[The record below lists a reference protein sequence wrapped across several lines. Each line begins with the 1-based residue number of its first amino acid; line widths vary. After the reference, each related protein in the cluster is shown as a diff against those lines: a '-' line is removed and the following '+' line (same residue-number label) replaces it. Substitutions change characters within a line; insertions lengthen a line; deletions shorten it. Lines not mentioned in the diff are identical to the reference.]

1 MKRSRAMRKI
11 ILAGIILLFVS
22 AGFAGAGE
30 GTAVKIGAAIN
41 LTGPASTFGQYHAK
55 GFQDY
60 LTYVNEV
67 KGGAAGHRIEWT
79 LVDTAY
85 KVPEALAAVRKFAT
99 QENVD
104 MMATW
109 SAGEGLAAKPILQ
122 RYGIPTINFSTSWEI
137 LEPPIDFIYL
147 PFGSYKLDCFA
158 IFDYIKAVHE
168 GKEPPKVG
176 LLTYNN
182 AYGRSIHK
190 PSREYAEKTGID
202 IVAIEEF
209 PAKTVDLTTEL
220 LRLKKSGA
228 DYVVLQMLP
237 AAIITTFKSADRIE
251 YRPRFFGTWTSTD
264 PDFFKM
270 GKGLLGDRLV
280 IQFPGGL
287 PSDNSPGIKV
297 FEDLMGRYKTIASF
311 DASYW
316 EGVVVAM
323 IMERAVQKA
332 AERSGGKIT
341 RQTINEALESF
352 REESMGGLVPDVSFS
367 PKDHEG
373 SFKARIVRVHEDGRF
388 IPLTNFFTPGRESIV
403 LLKEGGK

>member
-1 MKRSRAMRKI
+1 MKGWNVMKRVVLLS
-11 ILAGIILLFVS
+11 LILLVAS
-22 AGFAGAGE
+22 AGVAGAE
-30 GTAVKIGAAIN
+30 EAKPVKIGAAIN

-67 KGGAAGHRIEWT
+67 KGGVAGRRIDWI

-109 SAGEGLAAKPILQ
+109 STGEGLAAKPILQ
-122 RYGIPTINFSTSWEI
+122 RYGIPTINFSTGWEI
-137 LEPPIDFIYL
+137 LEPPVDYIYL
-147 PFGSYKLDCFA
+147 PFGSYKLDCYA
-158 IFDYIKAVHE
+158 IFDYIKAVHQ
-168 GKEPPKVG
+168 GKEPARVG

-190 PSREYAEKTGID
+190 PSREYAEKIGID
-202 IVAIEEF
+202 IVAVEEF

-237 AAIITTFKSADRIE
+237 AAIITTLKSADRIE
-251 YRPRFFGTWTSTD
+251 YRPQFLGTWTSTD
-264 PDFFKM
+264 PDFFRM
-270 GKGLLGDRLV
+270 GQGLLGDRLV

-287 PSDNSPGIKV
+287 PSDGTPGIKV
-297 FEDLMGRYKTIASF
+297 FEELVKRYKTIESF

-316 EGVVVAM
+316 EGVAVAM
-323 IMERAVQKA
+323 IMERAVQRA
-332 AERSGGKIT
+332 AERSGKVT
-341 RQTINEALESF
+341 RETINEALESF
-352 REESMGGLVPDVSFS
+352 RGESMGGLVPDVSYS
-367 PKDHEG
+367 KDNHEG

-388 IPLTNFFTPGRESIV
+388 VPLSNFFTPGKEPIV
-403 LLKEGGK
+403 LLQEAGK

>member
-1 MKRSRAMRKI
+1 MKGWNVMKRVVLIS
-11 ILAGIILLFVS
+11 LILLVAS
-22 AGFAGAGE
+22 AGVAGAEE
-30 GTAVKIGAAIN
+30 GKPVKIGAAIN

-67 KGGAAGHRIEWT
+67 KGGVAGRRIDWI

-109 SAGEGLAAKPILQ
+109 STGEGLAAKPIIQ
-122 RYGIPTINFSTSWEI
+122 RYGIPTINFSTGWEI
-137 LEPPIDFIYL
+137 LEPPVDYIYL
-147 PFGSYKLDCFA
+147 PFGSYKLDCYA
-158 IFDYIKAVHE
+158 IFDYIKAVHQ
-168 GKEPPKVG
+168 GKEPARVG

-190 PSREYAEKTGID
+190 PSREYAEKIGID
-202 IVAIEEF
+202 IVAVEEF

-237 AAIITTFKSADRIE
+237 AAIITTLKSADRIE
-251 YRPRFFGTWTSTD
+251 YRPRFLGTWTSTD
-264 PDFFKM
+264 PDFFRM
-270 GKGLLGDRLV
+270 GQGLLGDRLV

-287 PSDNSPGIKV
+287 PSDGTPGIKV
-297 FEDLMGRYKTIASF
+297 FEELVKRYKTIESF

-316 EGVVVAM
+316 EGVAVAM
-323 IMERAVQKA
+323 IMERAIQKA
-332 AERSGGKIT
+332 AERSGEVT
-341 RQTINEALESF
+341 RETINGALESF
-352 REESMGGLVPDVSFS
+352 RGESMGGLVPDVSYS
-367 PKDHEG
+367 KDNHEG

-388 IPLTNFFTPGRESIV
+388 VPLSNFFTPGKEPIV
-403 LLKEGGK
+403 LLQEAGK

>member
-1 MKRSRAMRKI
+1 MKGWNVMKRVVLIS
-11 ILAGIILLFVS
+11 LILLVAS
-22 AGFAGAGE
+22 AGVAGAEE
-30 GTAVKIGAAIN
+30 GKPVKIGAAIN

-67 KGGAAGHRIEWT
+67 KGGVAGRRIDWI

-109 SAGEGLAAKPILQ
+109 STGEGLAAKPIIQ
-122 RYGIPTINFSTSWEI
+122 RYGIPTINFSTGWEI
-137 LEPPIDFIYL
+137 LEPPVDYIYL
-147 PFGSYKLDCFA
+147 PFGSYKLDCYA
-158 IFDYIKAVHE
+158 IFDYIKAVHQ
-168 GKEPPKVG
+168 GKEPARVG

-190 PSREYAEKTGID
+190 PSREYAEKIGID
-202 IVAIEEF
+202 IVAVEEF

-220 LRLKKSGA
+220 LRLKKIGA

-237 AAIITTFKSADRIE
+237 AAIITTLKSADRIE
-251 YRPRFFGTWTSTD
+251 YRPRFLGTWTSTD
-264 PDFFKM
+264 PDFFRM
-270 GKGLLGDRLV
+270 GQGLLGDRLV

-287 PSDNSPGIKV
+287 PSDGTPGIKV
-297 FEDLMGRYKTIASF
+297 FEELVKRYKTIESF

-316 EGVVVAM
+316 EGVAVAM
-323 IMERAVQKA
+323 IMERAIQKA
-332 AERSGGKIT
+332 AERSGEVT
-341 RQTINEALESF
+341 RETINGALESF
-352 REESMGGLVPDVSFS
+352 RGESMGGLVPDVSYS
-367 PKDHEG
+367 KDNHEG

-388 IPLTNFFTPGRESIV
+388 VPLSNFFTPGKEPIV
-403 LLKEGGK
+403 LLQEAGK

>member
-1 MKRSRAMRKI
+1 MKGWNVMKRVVLLS
-11 ILAGIILLFVS
+11 LILLVAS
-22 AGFAGAGE
+22 VVAAGAE
-30 GTAVKIGAAIN
+30 EAKPVKIGAAIN

-67 KGGAAGHRIEWT
+67 KGGVAGRQIDWI

-109 SAGEGLAAKPILQ
+109 STGEGLAAKPILQ
-122 RYGIPTINFSTSWEI
+122 RYGIPTINFSTGWEI
-137 LEPPIDFIYL
+137 LEPPVDYIYL
-147 PFGSYKLDCFA
+147 PFGSYKLDCYA
-158 IFDYIKAVHE
+158 IFDYIKAVHQ
-168 GKEPPKVG
+168 GKEPARVG

-190 PSREYAEKTGID
+190 PSREYAEKIGID
-202 IVAIEEF
+202 IVAVEEF

-237 AAIITTFKSADRIE
+237 AAIITTLKSADRIE
-251 YRPRFFGTWTSTD
+251 YRPQFLGTWTSTD
-264 PDFFKM
+264 PDFFRM
-270 GKGLLGDRLV
+270 GQGLLGDRLV

-287 PSDNSPGIKV
+287 PSDGTPGINV
-297 FEDLMGRYKTIASF
+297 FEELVKRYKTIESF

-316 EGVVVAM
+316 EGVAVAM
-323 IMERAVQKA
+323 IMERAVQRA
-332 AERSGGKIT
+332 AERSGKVT
-341 RQTINEALESF
+341 RETINGALESF
-352 REESMGGLVPDVSFS
+352 RGESMGGLVPDVSYS
-367 PKDHEG
+367 KDNHEG

-388 IPLTNFFTPGRESIV
+388 VPLSNFFTPGKEPVI
-403 LLKEGGK
+403 LLQEAGK

>member
-1 MKRSRAMRKI
+1 MKGLNIMKRVVLLS
-11 ILAGIILLFVS
+11 LILLV
-22 AGFAGAGE
+22 ATIGVAGAEQGKP
-30 GTAVKIGAAIN
+30 VKIGAAIN

-67 KGGAAGHRIEWT
+67 KGGVAGHRIEWT

-109 SAGEGLAAKPILQ
+109 STGEGLAAKPILQ
-122 RYGIPTINFSTSWEI
+122 RYGIPTINFSTGWEI

-147 PFGSYKLDCFA
+147 PFGSYKLDCYA
-158 IFDYIKAVHE
+158 IFDYIKAVHQ

-190 PSREYAEKTGID
+190 PSREYAEKIGID
-202 IVAIEEF
+202 IVAVEEF

-237 AAIITTFKSADRIE
+237 AAVITTFKSADRIE

-270 GKGLLGDRLV
+270 GQGLLGDRLI

-287 PSDNSPGIKV
+287 PVRG
-297 FEDLMGRYKTIASF
+297 ECAR
-311 DASYW
+311 
-316 EGVVVAM
+316 
-323 IMERAVQKA
+323 
-332 AERSGGKIT
+332 GK
-341 RQTINEALESF
+341 R
-352 REESMGGLVPDVSFS
+352 
-367 PKDHEG
+367 
-373 SFKARIVRVHEDGRF
+373 
-388 IPLTNFFTPGRESIV
+388 
-403 LLKEGGK
+403 

>member
-1 MKRSRAMRKI
+1 MKGWNVMKRVVLLS
-11 ILAGIILLFVS
+11 LILLVAS
-22 AGFAGAGE
+22 AVAAGAE
-30 GTAVKIGAAIN
+30 EAKPVKIGAAIN

-67 KGGAAGHRIEWT
+67 KGGVAGRQIDWI

-109 SAGEGLAAKPILQ
+109 STGEGLAAKPILQ
-122 RYGIPTINFSTSWEI
+122 RYGIPTINFSTGWEI
-137 LEPPIDFIYL
+137 LEPPVDYIYL
-147 PFGSYKLDCFA
+147 PFGSYKLDCYA
-158 IFDYIKAVHE
+158 IFDYIKAVHQ
-168 GKEPPKVG
+168 GKEPARVG

-190 PSREYAEKTGID
+190 PSREYAEKIGID
-202 IVAIEEF
+202 IVAVEEF

-237 AAIITTFKSADRIE
+237 AAIITTLKSADRIE
-251 YRPRFFGTWTSTD
+251 YRPQFLGTWTSTD
-264 PDFFKM
+264 PDFFRM
-270 GKGLLGDRLV
+270 GQGLLGDRLV

-287 PSDNSPGIKV
+287 PSDGTPGIKV
-297 FEDLMGRYKTIASF
+297 FEELVKRYKTIESF

-316 EGVVVAM
+316 EGVAVAM
-323 IMERAVQKA
+323 IMERAVQRA
-332 AERSGGKIT
+332 AERSGKVT
-341 RQTINEALESF
+341 RETINGALESF
-352 REESMGGLVPDVSFS
+352 QGESMGGLVPDVSYS
-367 PKDHEG
+367 KDNHEG

-388 IPLTNFFTPGRESIV
+388 VPLSNFFTPGKEPIV
-403 LLKEGGK
+403 LLQEAGK

>member
-1 MKRSRAMRKI
+1 MKGWNVMKRVVLLS
-11 ILAGIILLFVS
+11 LILLVAS
-22 AGFAGAGE
+22 VVAAGAE
-30 GTAVKIGAAIN
+30 EAKPVKIGAAIN

-67 KGGAAGHRIEWT
+67 KGGVAGRQIDWI

-109 SAGEGLAAKPILQ
+109 STGEGLAAKPILQ
-122 RYGIPTINFSTSWEI
+122 RYGIPTINFSTGWEI
-137 LEPPIDFIYL
+137 LEPPVDYIYL
-147 PFGSYKLDCFA
+147 PFGSYKLDCYA
-158 IFDYIKAVHE
+158 IFDYIKAVHQ
-168 GKEPPKVG
+168 GKEPARVG

-190 PSREYAEKTGID
+190 PSREYAEKIGID
-202 IVAIEEF
+202 IVAVEEF

-237 AAIITTFKSADRIE
+237 AAIITTLKSADRIE
-251 YRPRFFGTWTSTD
+251 YRPQFLGTWTSTD
-264 PDFFKM
+264 PDFFRM
-270 GKGLLGDRLV
+270 GQGLLGDRLV

-287 PSDNSPGIKV
+287 PSDGTPGIKV
-297 FEDLMGRYKTIASF
+297 FEELVKRYKTIESF

-316 EGVVVAM
+316 EGVAVAM
-323 IMERAVQKA
+323 IMERAVQRA
-332 AERSGGKIT
+332 AERSGKVT
-341 RQTINEALESF
+341 RETINGALESF
-352 REESMGGLVPDVSFS
+352 RGESMGGLVPDVSYS
-367 PKDHEG
+367 KDNHEG

-388 IPLTNFFTPGRESIV
+388 VPLSNFFTPGKEPVI
-403 LLKEGGK
+403 LLQEAGK

>member
-1 MKRSRAMRKI
+1 MKGWNVMKRVVLLS
-11 ILAGIILLFVS
+11 LILLVAS
-22 AGFAGAGE
+22 VVAAGAE
-30 GTAVKIGAAIN
+30 EAKPVKIGAAIN

-67 KGGAAGHRIEWT
+67 KGGVAGRRIDWI

-109 SAGEGLAAKPILQ
+109 STGEGLAAKPIIQ
-122 RYGIPTINFSTSWEI
+122 RYGIPTINFSTGWEI
-137 LEPPIDFIYL
+137 LEPPVDYIYL
-147 PFGSYKLDCFA
+147 PFGSYKLDCYA
-158 IFDYIKAVHE
+158 IFDYIKAVHQ
-168 GKEPPKVG
+168 GKEPARVG

-190 PSREYAEKTGID
+190 PSREYAEKIGID
-202 IVAIEEF
+202 IVAVEEF

-237 AAIITTFKSADRIE
+237 AAIITTLKSADRIE
-251 YRPRFFGTWTSTD
+251 YRPRFLGTWTSTD
-264 PDFFKM
+264 PDFFRM
-270 GKGLLGDRLV
+270 GQGLLGDRLV

-287 PSDNSPGIKV
+287 PSDGTPGIKV
-297 FEDLMGRYKTIASF
+297 FEELVKRYKTIESF

-316 EGVVVAM
+316 EGVAVAM
-323 IMERAVQKA
+323 IMERAVQRA
-332 AERSGGKIT
+332 AERSGKVT
-341 RQTINEALESF
+341 RETINEALESF
-352 REESMGGLVPDVSFS
+352 RGESMGGLVPDVSYS
-367 PKDHEG
+367 KDNHEG

-388 IPLTNFFTPGRESIV
+388 VPLSNFFTPGKEPIV
-403 LLKEGGK
+403 LLQEAGK

>member
-1 MKRSRAMRKI
+1 
-11 ILAGIILLFVS
+11 
-22 AGFAGAGE
+22 
-30 GTAVKIGAAIN
+30 VKIGAAIN

-67 KGGAAGHRIEWT
+67 KGGVAGRRIDWI

-109 SAGEGLAAKPILQ
+109 STGEGLAAKPILQ
-122 RYGIPTINFSTSWEI
+122 RYGIPTINFSTGWEI
-137 LEPPIDFIYL
+137 LEPPVDYIYL
-147 PFGSYKLDCFA
+147 PFGSYKLDCYA
-158 IFDYIKAVHE
+158 IFDYIKAVHQ
-168 GKEPPKVG
+168 GKEPARVG

-190 PSREYAEKTGID
+190 PSREYAEKIGID
-202 IVAIEEF
+202 IVAVEEF

-237 AAIITTFKSADRIE
+237 AAIITTLKSADRIE
-251 YRPRFFGTWTSTD
+251 YRPQFLGTWTSTD
-264 PDFFKM
+264 PDFFRM
-270 GKGLLGDRLV
+270 GQGLLGDRLV

-287 PSDNSPGIKV
+287 PSDGTPGIKV
-297 FEDLMGRYKTIASF
+297 FEELVKRYKTIESF

-316 EGVVVAM
+316 EGVAVAM
-323 IMERAVQKA
+323 IMERAVQRA
-332 AERSGGKIT
+332 AERSGKVT
-341 RQTINEALESF
+341 RETINEALESF
-352 REESMGGLVPDVSFS
+352 RGESMGGLVPDVSYS
-367 PKDHEG
+367 KDNHEG

-388 IPLTNFFTPGRESIV
+388 VPLSNFFTPGKEPIV
-403 LLKEGGK
+403 LLQEAGK